1 MAEDTMAPSSEA
13 TVRGNWVIGI
23 AAGILA
29 ALVGALL
36 HAFIIGNSSQ
46 GMEIRPIALIISFL
60 AGFALS
66 RVGKVSGPIAGV
78 VAAVIG
84 FIAWAFALEFGS
96 AWWLS
101 RMGLGSLWDNFTSFV
116 PRSWDILKSYFEDNA
131 AGYLWVL
138 AAAVVGYLAASRIK
152 RKSA

>member
-1 MAEDTMAPSSEA
+1 MAEDTMAPSSGA
-13 TVRGNWVIGI
+13 AVKANWVVGI
-23 AAGILA
+23 VVGILA

-96 AWWLS
+96 GWWLS
-101 RMGLGSLWDNFTSFV
+101 KQGYGSIWGNFTDLV
-116 PRSWDILKSYFEDNA
+116 PHSWDILKSYFEDNA

-138 AAAVVGYLAASRIK
+138 AAAVVGYFTASGLK